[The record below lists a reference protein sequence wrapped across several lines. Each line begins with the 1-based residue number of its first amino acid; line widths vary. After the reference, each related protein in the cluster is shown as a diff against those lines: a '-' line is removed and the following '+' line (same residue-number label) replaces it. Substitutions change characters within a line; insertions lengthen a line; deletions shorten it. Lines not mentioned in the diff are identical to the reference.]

1 MTMKTWQNLW
11 DAAKVAL
18 RGKFIA
24 IQSYLKKQKHH
35 IDNLTLHLKQM
46 EQEQK
51 ENPPKVAE
59 GKK

>member
-1 MTMKTWQNLW
+1 MQQKLVLK
-11 DAAKVAL
+11 A
-18 RGKFIA
+18 KFIA